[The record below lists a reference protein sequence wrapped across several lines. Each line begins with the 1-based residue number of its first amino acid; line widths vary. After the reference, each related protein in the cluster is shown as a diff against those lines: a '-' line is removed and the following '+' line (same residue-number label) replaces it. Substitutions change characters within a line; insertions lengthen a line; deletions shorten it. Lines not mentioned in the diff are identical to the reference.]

1 MCHPDNGTQLMVNP
15 TGMHASSISLED
27 QAANTAL
34 TTSIGRKRQRGTSW
48 YSRFTPE
55 QRDAYLQRN
64 REYKKRR
71 KSDVSGGNNAHDK
84 TDWASCSNMQNIAGQ
99 SDNLLSQH
107 THMEAQEHIV
117 SESEDTYLYRALLAK
132 VRSMGLIAIA
142 TATSGIAASIMP
154 GGRTAH
160 SRFKIPIN
168 IQEDTERAFP

>member
-48 YSRFTPE
+48 YSRLTPE

-117 SESEDTYLYRALLAK
+117 SESEDTIYVPMDNFLANRGNFSTTNDVFITIINYLI
-132 VRSMGLIAIA
+132 S
-142 TATSGIAASIMP
+142 
-154 GGRTAH
+154 
-160 SRFKIPIN
+160 
-168 IQEDTERAFP
+168 